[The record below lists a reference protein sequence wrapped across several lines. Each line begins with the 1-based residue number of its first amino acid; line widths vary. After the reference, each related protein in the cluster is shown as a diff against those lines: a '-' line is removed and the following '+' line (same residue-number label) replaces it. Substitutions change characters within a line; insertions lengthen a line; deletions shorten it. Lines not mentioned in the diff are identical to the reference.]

1 MCFPNRTGSG
11 RYRGRVSDAPVTLDP
26 AALPALPDPSTPP
39 ARQRLAWLDA
49 LRGFAALCVVFDHLG
64 AYAMPHLRGDIY
76 RFLDPGTYGVFVFFL
91 VSGYIVPASLER
103 KGSVRGFWVSRV
115 FRLYPLYAVALVA
128 MVLLWW
134 FNIGTIS
141 GANYQGKTSL
151 LTHALMLSSVL
162 GAHNAINVIWTLT
175 YEMAFYLLLTA
186 LFLTGTHRRSGRWAL
201 LFAAAAVGLGGL
213 LPMFA
218 ISRSFLGTRLVP
230 ELADLL
236 VLAGIALAVTRF
248 RVPRTAGAILAGG
261 TVIVLVLFN
270 GNWVPPYEALT
281 ILALMFTGT
290 MLYRAERGDY
300 PWRRAVPAAIAVLAL
315 ATAAGLWHGFGW
327 GANYRWQWA
336 TSVLGAGLTF
346 AIGMACRKKP
356 VPAVLAWLG
365 VVSFSVYLVH
375 PVLLQFYKKVPFTH
389 GSHPFP
395 VQVLMAAVFL
405 AVLLACSWLSFRFVE
420 KPMQQHGRAFSRWLD
435 TWFGP
440 DPVPGARPAALEPAL
455 THEVIGPPEPV
466 PEAAAQ

>member
-1 MCFPNRTGSG
+1 M
-11 RYRGRVSDAPVTLDP
+11 SDAPVTL
-26 AALPALPDPSTPP
+26 TPP
-39 ARQRLAWLDA
+39 SPSAAAAPRSGQRLAWLDA
-49 LRGFAALCVVFDHLG
+49 LRGFAALCVVFDHLA

-115 FRLYPLYAVALVA
+115 FRLYPLYAFALVTA
-128 MVLLWW
+128 VLLWW
-134 FNIGTIS
+134 FNIGTIG
-141 GANYQGKTSL
+141 GANYQAKTSL
-151 LTHALMLSSVL
+151 LTHALMLSTVL
-162 GAHNAINVIWTLT
+162 GGHNAINVIWTLT

-186 LFLTGTHRRSGRWAL
+186 LFLTGTHRRSSRWAL
-201 LFAAAAVGLGGL
+201 LFAAAALGLGGL
-213 LPMFA
+213 LPMA
-218 ISRSFLGTRLVP
+218 ALSHSFLGSRLVP
-230 ELADLL
+230 EIADLF

-248 RVPRTAGAILAGG
+248 RVPRTVGAILAGG
-261 TVIVLVLFN
+261 TVLVLVLCN

-300 PWRRAVPAAIAVLAL
+300 PWRRAVPAAITVLLL
-315 ATAAGLWHGFGW
+315 ATAAGLWHGWIW
-327 GANYRWQWA
+327 GAAYRWQWA

-346 AIGMACRKKP
+346 AIGMACRKKQ
-356 VPAVLAWLG
+356 VPSVLAWLG

-375 PVLLQFYKKVPFTH
+375 PLLIQFYKKIPFTH
-389 GSHPFP
+389 GSHPFG

-405 AVLLACSWLSFRFVE
+405 AVLLACSWLSYRWVE
-420 KPMQQHGRAFSRWLD
+420 KPMQRHGRTFSRWLD

-440 DPVPGARPAALEPAL
+440 DPVPGAPAVAPEPAL
-455 THEVIGPPEPV
+455 AHEAIGPREPV
-466 PEAAAQ
+466 PGPANH